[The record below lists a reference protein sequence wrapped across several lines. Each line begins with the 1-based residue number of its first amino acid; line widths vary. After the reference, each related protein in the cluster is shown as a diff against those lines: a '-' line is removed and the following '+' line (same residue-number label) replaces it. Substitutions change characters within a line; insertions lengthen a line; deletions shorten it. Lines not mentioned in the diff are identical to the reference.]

1 MQRVIH
7 SLLWA
12 AAILG
17 AAWIST
23 ANGLSDGAAIAVVMG
38 LSGAALASINGTRPC
53 GGRSGCVR

>member
-1 MQRVIH
+1 MPRIIH
-7 SLLWA
+7 SPLWA

-53 GGRSGCVR
+53 GVHN